1 MMAMR
6 RWTVLLAVF
15 GVIAAACT
23 AGTEDEG
30 APAPIDT
37 DADASHAPATVSIW
51 VPFAGAEYKKM
62 SVVFDMFEQEY
73 PWITVEVR
81 PGIGE
86 NDEKVLAAIRAG
98 NPPDAVM
105 SWSLDS
111 VGKFC
116 SSDAWQD
123 LTPYIE
129 QSGLDTSI
137 FPDSVTRYTSFGGS
151 QCALPFL
158 TDAMGLYYNKD
169 LLAKHGYTEPPK
181 TMSELTEM
189 AKELTEFNPDGSIKV
204 AGFAPWFGY
213 YEFTPL
219 ELSIIFGADY
229 YNEDGTASAVA
240 TDPDWEAL
248 FQWQKDLVDFYGADN
263 LKEFFA
269 GAGDEWSA
277 PNDFHRGRVAMMFD
291 GEWRVAMIE
300 DYAPDL
306 NYGTAPYPTP
316 DGQEDQYGIGRVGGT
331 IVGIPRGSEHPAEA
345 WLLVQFLATDTE
357 ALVEMAN
364 VIRNVPTTF
373 PSLESPEL
381 DVTPQFQTFLD
392 VFAHPGSHY
401 KQTSEIGTA
410 DQDLVSN
417 FGEDWQSGDVADL
430 QAGLEATA
438 EQIDNEL
445 AAGGS

>member
-1 MMAMR
+1 
-6 RWTVLLAVF
+6 
-15 GVIAAACT
+15 
-23 AGTEDEG
+23 
-30 APAPIDT
+30 
-37 DADASHAPATVSIW
+37 
-51 VPFAGAEYKKM
+51 M

-116 SSDAWQD
+116 ASDAWQD
-123 LTPYIE
+123 LTPYIQ
-129 QSGLDTSI
+129 QSELDTSI
-137 FPDSVTRYTSFGGS
+137 FPDSVTRYTSYGGS

-181 TMSELTEM
+181 TMSELTAM

-204 AGFAPWFGY
+204 AGFIPWFGY

-240 TDPDWEAL
+240 TDPDWQAL

-263 LKEFFA
+263 LKEFVA
-269 GAGDEWSA
+269 GQGDEWSE

-331 IVGIPRGSEHPAEA
+331 IVGIPRGSAHPAEA
-345 WLLVQFLATDTE
+345 WLLVQYLATNTD
-357 ALVEMAN
+357 ALVEMTN
-364 VIRNVPTTF
+364 IIRNVPTTF
-373 PSLESPEL
+373 PALESPGL
-381 DVTPQFQTFLD
+381 DITPQFQTFLD
-392 VFAHPGSHY
+392 VFADQGSHY

-417 FGEDWQSGDVADL
+417 FGEDWQAGDVSDL
-430 QAGLEATA
+430 QAGLQSTA

-445 AAGGS
+445 AAGGG

>member
-1 MMAMR
+1 
-6 RWTVLLAVF
+6 
-15 GVIAAACT
+15 
-23 AGTEDEG
+23 
-30 APAPIDT
+30 
-37 DADASHAPATVSIW
+37 
-51 VPFAGAEYKKM
+51 M

-73 PWITVEVR
+73 PWITVDVR
-81 PGIGE
+81 TGIGE

-116 SSDAWQD
+116 ATDAWQD
-123 LTPYIE
+123 LTPYIQ
-129 QSGLDTSI
+129 QSDLDTSI
-137 FPDSVTRYTSFGGS
+137 FPDSVTRYTSYGGS

-181 TMSELTEM
+181 TMSELTQM

-204 AGFAPWFGY
+204 AGFVPWFGY

-229 YNEDGTASAVA
+229 YTEDGTASAVA
-240 TDPDWEAL
+240 TDPDWQAL

-345 WLLVQFLATDTE
+345 WLLVQYLATNTD

-373 PSLESPEL
+373 PSLESPDL

-392 VFAHPGSHY
+392 VFADQGSHY

-430 QAGLEATA
+430 QAGLQATA

-445 AAGGS
+445 AAAGS

>member
-1 MMAMR
+1 MMAMKR
-6 RWTVLLAVF
+6 GMVLLAVF

-23 AGTEDEG
+23 AGTEDQG
-30 APAPIDT
+30 APAPIET
-37 DADASHAPATVSIW
+37 GPDASHEPVTISMW
-51 VPFAGAEYKKM
+51 VPFPGAEYKKM

-73 PWITVEVR
+73 PWITVDVR
-81 PGIGE
+81 TGIGE

-137 FPDSVTRYTSFGGS
+137 FPDSVTRYTSYGGS

-181 TMSELTEM
+181 TMSELTQM

-204 AGFAPWFGY
+204 AGFVPWFGY

-219 ELSIIFGADY
+219 ELSIIYGADY

-240 TDPDWEAL
+240 TDPDWQAL

-331 IVGIPRGSEHPAEA
+331 IVGIPRGSAHPAEA
-345 WLLVQFLATDTE
+345 WLLVQYLATNTD

-373 PSLESPEL
+373 PSLESPDL

-392 VFAHPGSHY
+392 VFADQGSHY

-417 FGEDWQSGDVADL
+417 FGEDWQAGDVSDL
-430 QAGLEATA
+430 QEGLQATA

>member
-1 MMAMR
+1 M
-6 RWTVLLAVF
+6 VLLAVF

-23 AGTEDEG
+23 AGTEDQG
-30 APAPIDT
+30 APPPIET
-37 DADASHAPATVSIW
+37 GPDASHDPVTISMW
-51 VPFAGAEYKKM
+51 VPFGGDEYKKM

-73 PWITVEVR
+73 PWITVDVR

-116 SSDAWQD
+116 ASDAWQD
-123 LTPYIE
+123 LTPYIQ

-137 FPDSVTRYTSFGGS
+137 FPDSVTRYTSYGGS

-158 TDAMGLYYNKD
+158 TDAMGLYYNTD

-204 AGFAPWFGY
+204 AGFIPWFGY

-219 ELSIIFGADY
+219 ELAIIFGADY

-240 TDPDWEAL
+240 SDPDWQRVFA
-248 FQWQKDLVDFYGADN
+248 WQKDLVDFYGADN
-263 LKEFFA
+263 LKEFVA
-269 GAGDEWSA
+269 GQGDEWSE

-331 IVGIPRGSEHPAEA
+331 IVGIPRGSAHPAEA
-345 WLLVQFLATDTE
+345 WLLVQYLASNTD
-357 ALVEMAN
+357 ALVEMTN
-364 VIRNVPTTF
+364 IIRNVPTTF
-373 PSLESPEL
+373 PALEAPGL
-381 DVTPQFQTFLD
+381 DITPQFQTFLD
-392 VFAHPGSHY
+392 VFADQGSHY
-401 KQTSEIGTA
+401 KQTSEIGTT
-410 DQDLVSN
+410 DQDLVEA
-417 FGEDWQSGDVADL
+417 FGADWQAGDVSDL
-430 QAGLEATA
+430 QGGLQATA

-445 AAGGS
+445 AAGGG

>member
-1 MMAMR
+1 MMAMKR
-6 RWTVLLAVF
+6 GMVLLAVF

-23 AGTEDEG
+23 AGTEDQG

-37 DADASHAPATVSIW
+37 GADASHDPVTISMW
-51 VPFAGAEYKKM
+51 VPFGGAEYKKM

-73 PWITVEVR
+73 PWITVDVR

-116 SSDAWQD
+116 ASDAWQD
-123 LTPYIE
+123 LTPYIQ

-137 FPDSVTRYTSFGGS
+137 FPDSVTQYTSFGGS

-204 AGFAPWFGY
+204 AGFVPWFGY

-240 TDPDWEAL
+240 SDPDWQRL

-263 LKEFFA
+263 LKEFVS
-269 GAGDEWSA
+269 GQGDEWSE

-300 DYAPDL
+300 DYAP
-306 NYGTAPYPTP
+306 T
-316 DGQEDQYGIGRVGGT
+316 
-331 IVGIPRGSEHPAEA
+331 
-345 WLLVQFLATDTE
+345 
-357 ALVEMAN
+357 
-364 VIRNVPTTF
+364 
-373 PSLESPEL
+373 
-381 DVTPQFQTFLD
+381 
-392 VFAHPGSHY
+392 
-401 KQTSEIGTA
+401 
-410 DQDLVSN
+410 
-417 FGEDWQSGDVADL
+417 
-430 QAGLEATA
+430 
-438 EQIDNEL
+438 
-445 AAGGS
+445 